1 MGLRLAAIGL
11 DRAGRRRQQRRHAV
25 VAGRRAEL
33 AGEPH
38 IGRRADPRQHL
49 LFFRRGRRQ
58 PGAML
63 ADDANPAGRA
73 AAASAAHRSMRD
85 AGKTAHLQ
93 DGEPGRLAHAAAFV
107 VVETHDAGAPF
118 PEVAQRTRAQNADQ
132 QGERPDLQIARN
144 GIEVGDV
151 GRRRRMHAVEQVCE
165 EARLLGKIGDVA
177 QGNRRAARCRRRGRA
192 GRRHRAPA
200 ARRRYQDFRRHAKCR
215 PMQAC
220 SQTTRGKQELAGDG
234 HPVARDQRSQHP
246 GIARLDAV
254 EFVRQARAHDM
265 ERAQRNDQRA
275 QHQLRPLPARELSAR
290 GGGRATTRPGRSG

>member
-1 MGLRLAAIGL
+1 MLAAMGLRLAAIGL

-25 VAGRRAEL
+25 VAGRRVEL

-73 AAASAAHRSMRD
+73 AAASAAHRGMRD

-93 DGEPGRLAHAAAFV
+93 DGEPCRLGHAAAFV
-107 VVETHDAGAPF
+107 VVETHDAGASF

-132 QGERPDLQIARN
+132 QRERPDLQIARN
-144 GIEVGDV
+144 AHRGWRCQPAAARARGRTGLRGSPAAGQDRRRRARRSPRRRCRRPAPA
-151 GRRRRMHAVEQVCE
+151 GRRR
-165 EARLLGKIGDVA
+165 
-177 QGNRRAARCRRRGRA
+177 
-192 GRRHRAPA
+192 RAPA
-200 ARRRYQDFRRHAKCR
+200 ARRRYQDLRRHAKCR

-220 SQTTRGKQELAGDG
+220 SQTTRGSRNWRATRR
-234 HPVARDQRSQHP
+234 PVAR
-246 GIARLDAV
+246 
-254 EFVRQARAHDM
+254 
-265 ERAQRNDQRA
+265 
-275 QHQLRPLPARELSAR
+275 RPAIPAPRDSPARHRRVRAPGACPRHGAR
-290 GGGRATTRPGRSG
+290 PAE